1 VPRPV
6 SLLAALA
13 LAATAAA
20 CGSDEEKE
28 QPGKGRREATTA
40 PATRERTAPAG
51 GAQAPAPRECRRVPA
66 PRPKAAPDL
75 RAPRLRLDSERT
87 YRAVVDTNCGRFTI
101 TLNVE
106 RAPRTSA
113 SFVYLARRGLY
124 DGTTFHRIVPG
135 FVIQGGDPRGT
146 GQGGP
151 GYSVVEAPPGD
162 ATYTRGVVAM
172 AKAPT
177 EEPGTSSSQFFVVT
191 GPDAQLPP
199 EYAVLGEVT
208 EGLDTV
214 ERIASEP
221 VDAANPNPDLRERPT
236 RPVVIRAVTI
246 TESR

>member
-6 SLLAALA
+6 CLLAALA
-13 LAATAAA
+13 LTAPVAA

-28 QPGKGRREATTA
+28 PPGKGRGEATTA
-40 PATRERTAPAG
+40 PEGRGGTAPAG
-51 GAQAPAPRECRRVPA
+51 GAGAGGPRECRRVR
-66 PRPKAAPDL
+66 RPPPKRAQDL
-75 RAPRLRLDSERT
+75 RAPRQRLDSDRT
-87 YRAVVDTNCGRFTI
+87 HRAIVDTNCGRFTI
-101 TLNVE
+101 TLDVE

-113 SFVYLARRGLY
+113 SFAYLARRGFF

-151 GYSVVEAPPGD
+151 GYSVVETPPGD
-162 ATYTRGVVAM
+162 ATYTQGVVAM
-172 AKAPT
+172 AKEPT
-177 EEPGTSSSQFFVVT
+177 AEAGTSGSQFFVVT

-199 EYAVLGEVT
+199 DYAVLGKVT
-208 EGLDTV
+208 AGLDTV

-236 RPVVIRAVTI
+236 RPVVIGAITI